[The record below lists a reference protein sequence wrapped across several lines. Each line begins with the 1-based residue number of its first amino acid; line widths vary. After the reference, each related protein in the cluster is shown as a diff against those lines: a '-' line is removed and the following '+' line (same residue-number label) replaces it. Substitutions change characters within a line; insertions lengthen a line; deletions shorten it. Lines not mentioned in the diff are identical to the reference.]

1 MTALPERFRYI
12 VVEGPIGA
20 GKTSL
25 ARRLAGV
32 SGSTLLLEDPGANPF
47 LPGFYQDPARYA
59 LPVQLFF
66 MFQRIDQVRDLTQ
79 ADMFKHAT
87 IADFMLDKDPLFARL
102 TLNDDELRL
111 YQQIYAQVKPQTTS
125 PDLVIYLQASVETLV
140 ERVKRRLD
148 AEFAPAGYNVGFNA
162 GEAAGQTVPHLHLH
176 VIPRFAGDVADPR
189 GGVRHVIPGKG
200 NNLVPAPEAP
210 TEGGVLVTPF
220 DGRLRLE
227 LVRCLIRDDLDRIDL
242 LVSFVKRSGIELI
255 ALAIGWLLGGT
266 H

>member
-1 MTALPERFRYI
+1 MTALPDKYRYI

-20 GKTSL
+20 GKTTL
-25 ARRLAGV
+25 ARKLAEVTGA
-32 SGSTLLLEDPGANPF
+32 STLLEDPGANPF

-140 ERVKRRLD
+140 ERVKRRAINYERAISEDYLVKL
-148 AEFAPAGYNVGFNA
+148 AESYARFFYQYDGAPVLIVNS
-162 GEAAGQTVPHLHLH
+162 EHLNF
-176 VIPRFAGDVADPR
+176 VDTPAD
-189 GGVRHVIPGKG
+189 
-200 NNLVPAPEAP
+200 
-210 TEGGVLVTPF
+210 F
-220 DGRLRLE
+220 
-227 LVRCLIRDDLDRIDL
+227 DL
-242 LVSFVKRSGIELI
+242 LLQRI
-255 ALAIGWLLGGT
+255 AAMRGNREFFSLGE
-266 H
+266 